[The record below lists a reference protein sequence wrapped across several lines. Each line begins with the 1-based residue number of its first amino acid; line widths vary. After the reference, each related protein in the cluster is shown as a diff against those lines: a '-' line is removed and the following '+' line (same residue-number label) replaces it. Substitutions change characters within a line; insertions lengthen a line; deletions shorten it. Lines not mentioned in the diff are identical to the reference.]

1 MQESKEIYDRLREIL
16 GGQESV
22 KLYLE
27 FLKRN
32 NKTDMLI
39 LKNTKAGQAPLDMS
53 AVLTRFI
60 ATAGLAGGALFCIP
74 RRAHSTERIYAFRN
88 DLRRLPT

>member
-1 MQESKEIYDRLREIL
+1 MQESEEIYTILRKIL

-32 NKTDMLI
+32 DKVDMLI
-39 LKNTKAGQAPLDMS
+39 LKHTKVRRRTPKS
-53 AVLTRFI
+53 H
-60 ATAGLAGGALFCIP
+60 FC
-74 RRAHSTERIYAFRN
+74 
-88 DLRRLPT
+88 

>member
-1 MQESKEIYDRLREIL
+1 MVYTTLRKIL

-22 KLYLE
+22 KLFLE

-39 LKNTKAGQAPLDMS
+39 LKHTK
-53 AVLTRFI
+53 VRHI
-60 ATAGLAGGALFCIP
+60 ARKRDIFLIG
-74 RRAHSTERIYAFRN
+74 IY
-88 DLRRLPT
+88 L

>member
-1 MQESKEIYDRLREIL
+1 MYATLRKIL

-22 KLYLE
+22 KLFLE

-39 LKNTKAGQAPLDMS
+39 LKHTKVCGRSSSRGFSYEPVPFQRNPWSPD
-53 AVLTRFI
+53 
-60 ATAGLAGGALFCIP
+60 P
-74 RRAHSTERIYAFRN
+74 RYTTM
-88 DLRRLPT
+88 P

>member
-1 MQESKEIYDRLREIL
+1 MCTPCSSAFIVLIVLQETKEIYDKIREIL
-16 GGQESV
+16 AGQESV

-39 LKNTKAGQAPLDMS
+39 LKHTKVRHLQVRS
-53 AVLTRFI
+53 
-60 ATAGLAGGALFCIP
+60 
-74 RRAHSTERIYAFRN
+74 RN
-88 DLRRLPT
+88 KSDSS